1 MIDPREDS
9 ASADTPGRRVA
20 AAVSDGIKT
29 QRWKPGEQLP
39 TEPEMQAEY
48 GVGRSAVRS
57 ALRQLRE
64 QGTVVTVP
72 CVGTFVADRRAK
84 AKPPMP
90 ASQRLVAD
98 IREQITSGR
107 LKPGDQLPRESE
119 LIDTYG
125 VSSALIRSSLR
136 TLREEGLIY
145 SRGREGR
152 FVGPRSAPRRR
163 PPTLTERVA
172 AAVAERIQAGEFGPD
187 EMLPSEA
194 ELERQYAVSKLTV
207 RAAAALL
214 REQGWAYTV
223 PHRGTFVAPRDRW
236 PQPTSTARA

>member
-1 MIDPREDS
+1 MINPPENGTGADS
-9 ASADTPGRRVA
+9 PGRRVA
-20 AAVSDGIKT
+20 AAVRDDIKAL
-29 QRWKPGEQLP
+29 RWKRGDQLS

-48 GVGRSAVRS
+48 GVGRAAVRS

-64 QGTVVTVP
+64 EGVVTTVP
-72 CVGTFVADRRAK
+72 GVGTFVASQGGK

-98 IREQITSGR
+98 IREGVASGR
-107 LKPGDQLPRESE
+107 LKPGDRLPLESE
-119 LIDTYG
+119 LMETYG

-152 FVGPRSAPRRR
+152 FVGPESAPRRR
-163 PPTLTERVA
+163 PPTLTEKVA
-172 AAVAERIQAGEFGPD
+172 AAVAGRIQAGEFGAD

-194 ELERQYAVSKLTV
+194 EMERQYEVSKLTV
-207 RAAAALL
+207 RAAVALL

-223 PHRGTFVAPRDRW
+223 PHRGTFAISKDKW
-236 PQPTSTARA
+236 PK